1 MSRTPFDGLDEIVN
15 PLRHAQCLADEYTGM
30 NYART
35 LAREAGAYGI
45 RDMIAQHNFGLDARA
60 LADLDAT
67 AKYAREAAAAAHLET
82 ATEQALRLIDNS
94 TVHSAAE
101 QMRLATS
108 AIAYPDSLTER
119 ALADMQTIALAQG
132 TVASALAMET
142 AAEQIRRQI
151 EDSGLTSGAEQLA
164 LAHTAGLANLHE
176 IYRASAVDEAMRD
189 ATALISEWMQA
200 PSLTSLMRDAV
211 GVSSP
216 LGLSAY
222 EWSQLTDPSARMQA
236 LALQLEPLGQI
247 IDRYAHFDPLEDS
260 VARLQR
266 DWDDARRGFFGFD
279 IDSLQHLQ
287 RLDWI
292 DAATSDDEWE
302 DEESIE
308 VDEEGARDQGRTQS
322 ASTTEPE
329 ILPIYAVVA
338 RFVSGLALIRRR
350 TARLAARF
358 DARAASM
365 PEALSDW
372 LLIISGHQ
380 PAYAAR
386 IGTLS
391 CRVLHGMWLWNASLH
406 GIAGTTAV
414 GSDEQLTVRDA
425 QEFDEAVVALVA
437 VLGEIEDLLD
447 AV

>member
-15 PLRHAQCLADEYTGM
+15 PLRHAQRLADEYTGM

-82 ATEQALRLIDNS
+82 ATEQALRLIEHT
-94 TVHSAAE
+94 TVHSATE
-101 QMRLATS
+101 QMQLAAL
-108 AIAYPDSLTER
+108 AIPHPDSLTER
-119 ALADMQTIALAQG
+119 TLADMHAVAIAQG
-132 TVASALAMET
+132 TVTSALAMEA
-142 AAEQIRRQI
+142 AAEQVRRQI
-151 EDSGLTSGAEQLA
+151 EESGLISRAEQFA

-176 IYRASAVDEAMRD
+176 MSRASAVDDAMRD
-189 ATALISEWMQA
+189 ATALIGEWMQT

-211 GVSSP
+211 ALSSP
-216 LGLSAY
+216 FGLNAY
-222 EWSQLTDPSARMQA
+222 EWSQLTEPYARMQT
-236 LALQLEPLGQI
+236 LASQLEPLGQL
-247 IDRYAHFDPLEDS
+247 IDRYALVDPLEDA

-266 DWDDARRGFFGFD
+266 DWVQARHGLVGVD
-279 IDSLQHLQ
+279 LDTLE
-287 RLDWI
+287 RLAHVNWI
-292 DAATSDDEWE
+292 DAPIADDDWDEDASVEVDDEAGVE
-302 DEESIE
+302 APAES
-308 VDEEGARDQGRTQS
+308 TS
-322 ASTTEPE
+322 ATAPQVAPE
-329 ILPIYAVVA
+329 YVVA
-338 RFVSGLALIRRR
+338 VRFFSGLALIRRR

-358 DARAASM
+358 DARATSM

-380 PAYAAR
+380 PAFAAR

-414 GSDEQLTVRDA
+414 AGDERLTVRDA

-437 VLGEIEDLLD
+437 VLDEIEDLLD